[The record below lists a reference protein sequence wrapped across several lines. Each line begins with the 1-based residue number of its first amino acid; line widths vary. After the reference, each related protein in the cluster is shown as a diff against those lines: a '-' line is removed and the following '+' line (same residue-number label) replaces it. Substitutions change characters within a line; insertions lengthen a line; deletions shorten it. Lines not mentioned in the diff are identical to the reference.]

1 MSLVRSLW
9 ESVPVATVCMF
20 LSSDQPD
27 HKKAV
32 MVKSAGDAATCW
44 DVSVKQAWLL
54 LQYHLL
60 NAW

>member
-1 MSLVRSLW
+1 MRSLW

-20 LSSDQPD
+20 FSSDQPD

-32 MVKSAGDAATCW
+32 MVKSAGDAAACW
-44 DVSVKQAWLL
+44 DVNNKQARLP